1 MPELLTRARQG
12 DATAFEE
19 LVTQHAPAVFGL
31 VRRFVRDPQAA
42 EEVLQETFLKA
53 YEKLDTFRQEADFKT
68 WLSRIAINQALMH
81 RRAQRPQVSDVEL
94 APKKL
99 ADWSEDPQRLYADVE
114 LRDLLHAALDKLPVG
129 LQQVFWLKE
138 VEGFSNPEIARLLEL
153 SLPAVKS
160 RLLRAR
166 LALREELA
174 DYFAKGE
181 PS

>member
-19 LVTQHAPAVFGL
+19 LVVAHAPAVYGL
-31 VRRFVRDPQAA
+31 IRRFIRDPQAA

-53 YEKLDTFRQEADFKT
+53 YQKLDTFRQEADFKT

-81 RRAQRPQVSDVEL
+81 QRAQQPEVPDGEP

-99 ADWSEDPQRLYADVE
+99 ADWSEDPQKLYADLE
-114 LRDLLHAALDKLPVG
+114 LRDLLHRALEKLPVG

-138 VEGFSNPEIARLLEL
+138 VEGFSNPEIARLLGL

-166 LALREELA
+166 LGLREELA

-181 PS
+181 T